1 MKTIQLK
8 QRGIGR
14 YSDVSP
20 FPLGDLEVEIVG
32 IPNISAEFRYVAKCN
47 DIKVAELTVSAAKSR
62 VTISQDKLTA
72 GRFSCAVQQYNKGV
86 MTKIF
91 LIEELLITEVNGTL
105 AAAPE
110 IEQMRRKIAALAES
124 FEEEK
129 KARKTAE
136 TEMKE
141 AQKYAHEVAAGLLK
155 FAYEDYRE
163 NVYLTGGTFEEFLN
177 AYGIETKGFTE
188 KEIKNM
194 KGE

>member
-20 FPLGDLEVEIVG
+20 FPLGDLEIEIVG

-72 GRFSCAVQQYNKGV
+72 VQQYNKGV

-105 AAAPE
+105 AADPE

-163 NVYLTGGTFEEFLN
+163 NVYLSGGTFEEFLN

-188 KEIKNM
+188 EEIKNM